1 MTPDA
6 RSNHQPW
13 KANKKERKKFIK
25 ATKPNT
31 KEPLPTSKEIQKA
44 TQKFLDQGGKVE
56 KYGEL
61 ISDEEHKRIDK
72 LFSEVD
78 AFWKQ
83 RRWSKP

>member
-31 KEPLPTSKEIQKA
+31 KEPLPTSKEIEKA
-44 TQKFLDQGGKVE
+44 TQKFLDQGGEVE
-56 KYGEL
+56 RYVSV
-61 ISDEEHKRIDK
+61 ISDEEQKRLDK

-78 AFWKQ
+78 AFK
-83 RRWSKP
+83 RGDRWSKT